1 MNAGTGCALTEANQM
16 NATMEPPDA
25 NMKIVERDPT
35 NRYVR
40 VCIIIR
46 VASFLCPFASNQIGL
61 LMECGILVDY
71 HVVCICNSTS

>member
-1 MNAGTGCALTEANQM
+1 MNAGAGWALTGTNAM

-40 VCIIIR
+40 VFITICI
-46 VASFLCPFASNQIGL
+46 ASFLRF
-61 LMECGILVDY
+61 
-71 HVVCICNSTS
+71 

>member
-1 MNAGTGCALTEANQM
+1 MNAGVGWVLTGTNAM

-40 VCIIIR
+40 VFITKCKLHHSYDISIE
-46 VASFLCPFASNQIGL
+46 SNWIVNGMWNSCGL
-61 LMECGILVDY
+61 
-71 HVVCICNSTS
+71 